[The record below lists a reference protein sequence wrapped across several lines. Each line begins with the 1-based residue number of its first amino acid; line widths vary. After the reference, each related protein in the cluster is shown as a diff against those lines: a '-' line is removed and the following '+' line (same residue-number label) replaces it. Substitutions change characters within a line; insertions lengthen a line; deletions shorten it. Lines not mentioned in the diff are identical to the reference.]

1 MYIYKFPAK
10 RSGRFDLGIL
20 DLGSTGESVRR
31 VRCVRF
37 LRRHATGQAPVELH
51 TVHTEVSLLVG
62 YVGLVHENEI
72 V

>member
-1 MYIYKFPAK
+1 MSAK

-20 DLGSTGESVRR
+20 DLGGAGDSVRR

-51 TVHTEVSLLVG
+51 TVQSEVSVRLCLVT
-62 YVGLVHENEI
+62 V
-72 V
+72 